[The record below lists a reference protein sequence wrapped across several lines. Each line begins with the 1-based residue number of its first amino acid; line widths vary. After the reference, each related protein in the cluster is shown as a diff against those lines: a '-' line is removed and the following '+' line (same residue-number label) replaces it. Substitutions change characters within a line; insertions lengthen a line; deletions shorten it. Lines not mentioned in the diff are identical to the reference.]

1 MYATEGTPSGTLRKA
16 ISIRYLVESVG
27 VGLATATL
35 TVVILNFPWIAAHVQ
50 YQLSSHNKTTATSKV
65 ATTSGTILRPDPSV
79 PAQLIIPAIN
89 VHAPIVFDEPSRAEW
104 KVQVALRRGVLHYG
118 DTAIPGQTT
127 GNIVIFGHSSGV
139 AWAPGNY
146 KWVFTLLDKLRPG
159 DQIEILYQNIP
170 YTYVVA
176 DSLVV
181 KPTDLA
187 ITAQTANPLLT
198 LVTCTPVGT
207 STNRLIV
214 QAKPLNVQAQ

>member
-1 MYATEGTPSGTLRKA
+1 MHATEGTSFGAFFKT
-16 ISIRYLVESVG
+16 ISIRYLVTSVG
-27 VGLATATL
+27 IGFAAATL
-35 TVVILNFPWIAAHVQ
+35 AVAVLNFPWIAAHVQ
-50 YQLSSHNKTTATSKV
+50 YQFSPHNKTTAVAKA
-65 ATTSGTILRPDPSV
+65 ATTNGTILRPDPSV

-89 VHAPIVFDEPSRAEW
+89 VHAPVVFDEPSRAEW
-104 KVQVALRRGVLHYG
+104 KVQIALRRGVLHYG

-187 ITAQTANPLLT
+187 ITAQTATPMLT